1 MSARP
6 ALLALALVLARPATA
21 GPTLVIY
28 RCVAADGAVTLQ
40 NGAQCPKGMRQQRRV
55 VDTPASTTPAAPRPA
70 PPAPAAKAVAASA
83 MTAVPAAGATPSP
96 MAVPRLPAPML
107 YACLAA
113 DARRYY
119 ADEAQSSRCV
129 PVEAVGLDGRTPA
142 PAEACEVVRDRCAAV
157 AEAERCAAWAER
169 RRVAE
174 QALTFAPEAFDAA
187 RAELARVDKA
197 TAGTVCAR

>member
-1 MSARP
+1 MSTRP
-6 ALLALALVLARPATA
+6 ALLALALVLAWPATA
-21 GPTLVIY
+21 GPALVIY

-40 NGAQCPKGMRQQRRV
+40 NGAQCPRGMRQQRRV
-55 VDTPASTTPAAPRPA
+55 VDTPASTPPAPRPA
-70 PPAPAAKAVAASA
+70 PPAARADAASA
-83 MTAVPAAGATPSP
+83 TAAAPPAVPTASP
-96 MAVPRLPAPML
+96 MPVPRLPAPML

-119 ADEAQSSRCV
+119 ADEGESARCV
-129 PVEAVGLDGRTPA
+129 PVEAVGLDGRSPA
-142 PAEACEVVRDRCAAV
+142 PADACEVVRDRCAAV

-187 RAELARVDKA
+187 RAELARVEKA